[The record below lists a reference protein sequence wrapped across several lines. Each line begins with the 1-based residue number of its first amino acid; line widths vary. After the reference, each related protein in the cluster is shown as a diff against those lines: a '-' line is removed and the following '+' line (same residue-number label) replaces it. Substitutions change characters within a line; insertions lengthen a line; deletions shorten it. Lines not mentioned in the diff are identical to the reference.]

1 MACHIMCQIISRASY
16 YIVFTFLGKTLHCS
30 VLQHY
35 ALCYYALCYY
45 AIMSK
50 RSVAADKIVF
60 SLK

>member
-1 MACHIMCQIISRASY
+1 MAYHIMCQIISRASY

-35 ALCYYALCYY
+35 ALCYYA
-45 AIMSK
+45 IMSK